1 MTYGSTSVLAVVALA
16 SLVRSVAFAQTIP
29 NWETKQFAMERI
41 DADRVR
47 LMREVEVVGTGPNAG
62 QQIFAD
68 DLLWNTRTG
77 ELTAEGNVLLVSPT
91 SRIAAER
98 VVFNTRTGLGTFHT
112 AAGMASLG
120 DRATQDK
127 SMFGGLEPDVYFR
140 GETIEKIGEDRY
152 RITRGGFTTC
162 VQPTPRW
169 DIVSGTTT
177 IDLEDYAVLRNAVLR
192 VKDVPV
198 FYLPILYYPIQS
210 DDRATGFLMPAYG
223 NSTYQG
229 QSISN
234 AFFWAINRSQ
244 DVTLFHDWFFTR
256 GQGVGTEYRYVS
268 SPLSHG
274 QLRAY
279 RLAEKAGTI
288 ETGGSVVET
297 PERESFEITGTLAQN
312 LPAGLRARA
321 QVNYF
326 SNLTVHQTYNYD
338 FSRAVDGSRQWG
350 GTLTGS
356 WSGVTVNANY
366 SRREYFYAADYY
378 SVSGQLPSLR
388 ADLSS
393 RQVTRLPIFIAA
405 QSEYSRVLTKLV
417 TPNRDPVEY
426 TVGRIDFTPTIRATL
441 SNLSFLRVTSAAS
454 FPSTYYDGSLDASGA
469 FADEPLTR
477 RFAEL
482 RAEAIGPVFTRVFS
496 PQRQWADRLKHA
508 IEPVFSI
515 QHRTST
521 PPLRRIAGT
530 SSVSD
535 FVIGDTTSA
544 SYGLVNRLLVKPRPG
559 ADSKAPPSREL
570 LTIALQQSYYSNPL
584 ASQYDP
590 SYGLTYLYRP
600 ASNFS
605 PVSLSV
611 RGAPTRYVTTDFRME
626 YDTTIGINKLQG
638 LAIGG
643 GVNTTLTQGTITWNQ
658 RRYGANF
665 VERPDNFVG
674 GSLTTKNRGGQIGGS
689 FSFNYDLERDNL
701 VQHRW
706 IAFYNAQ
713 CCGITLEYQAFNFPG
728 ADSRFII
735 PTDRRFNLSFSLAGV
750 GSFSNFFGAFGA
762 GGGTGPRY

>member
-1 MTYGSTSVLAVVALA
+1 MKYRSANTLLAAVFALSFSPMA
-16 SLVRSVAFAQTIP
+16 AAQSIP

-77 ELTAEGNVLLVSPT
+77 ELSAEGNVLLVSPT

-98 VVFNTRTGLGTFHT
+98 VVFNTKTGLGTFHT
-112 AAGMASLG
+112 ASGMASLG
-120 DRATQDK
+120 DRALQDK
-127 SMFGGLEPDVYFR
+127 SMFGGLEPDVYFH

-152 RITRGGFTTC
+152 RISRGGFTTC

-169 DIVSGTTT
+169 DIVSGSTT

-229 QSISN
+229 HSISN
-234 AFFWAINRSQ
+234 AFFWAIDRSQ
-244 DVTLFHDWFFTR
+244 DVTLFHDWYFTR
-256 GQGVGTEYRYVS
+256 GQGLGTEYRYVS
-268 SPLSHG
+268 SPRSQG

-279 RLAEKAGTI
+279 RLAEKASTI
-288 ETGGSVVET
+288 ESHGNSIQT
-297 PERESFEITGTLAQN
+297 PERESFEITGTLAQS
-312 LPAGLRARA
+312 LPAGLQARA

-338 FSRAVDGSRQWG
+338 FSRAVDGSRHWG

-366 SRREYFYAADYY
+366 SRREYFYADDYY

-393 RQVTRLPIFIAA
+393 RQLSSLPIFVAV
-405 QSEYSRVLTKLV
+405 QSEYSRVLTKIV

-426 TVGRIDFTPTIRATL
+426 TVGRVDLTPTLRATL
-441 SNLSFLRVTSAAS
+441 SNLSFLRVTGSAA
-454 FPSTYYDGSLDASGA
+454 FPSTHYSGSLDNSGQ
-469 FADEPLTR
+469 FVSEPLTR

-482 RAEAIGPVFTRVFS
+482 RAEATGPVLTRVFS
-496 PQRQWADRLKHA
+496 PQRRWADRLKHA
-508 IEPVFSI
+508 LEPVFSI
-515 QHRTST
+515 QHRTKT
-521 PPLRRIAGT
+521 PPLRNLAGT
-530 SSVSD
+530 MSVTD

-544 SYGLVNRLLVKPRPG
+544 SYGLVNRLLVKPQ
-559 ADSKAPPSREL
+559 ADAGGQAAASREL
-570 LTIALQQSYYSNPL
+570 LTISLQQSYYSNPL

-590 SYGLTYLYRP
+590 AYGLTYVYRP

-605 PVSLSV
+605 PLALSV
-611 RGAPTRYVTTDFRME
+611 RGTPTRYITTDFRME
-626 YDTTIGINKLQG
+626 YDTTVGTNKLQG
-638 LAIGG
+638 LSIGG
-643 GVNTTLTQGTITWNQ
+643 GVNTALTQGSVTWNQ
-658 RRYGANF
+658 RSYGANF
-665 VERPDNFVG
+665 VERPDNFVS
-674 GSLTTKNRGGQIGGS
+674 GSLSTKNRGGQVGGS
-689 FSFNYDLERDNL
+689 VSFNYDLERNNL

-706 IAFYNAQ
+706 MAFYNAQ
-713 CCGITLEYQAFNFPG
+713 CCGITMEYQAFSFPG
-728 ADSRFII
+728 ANPRFLI

-750 GSFSNFFGAFGA
+750 GSFSNFFGVF
-762 GGGTGPRY
+762 GGGGGSGGRY

>member
-1 MTYGSTSVLAVVALA
+1 MKYRSTAIAVAVFLALAVAPLA
-16 SLVRSVAFAQTIP
+16 VAQTIP

-77 ELTAEGNVLLVSPT
+77 ELTAEGNVLLVTPT

-98 VVFNTRTGLGTFHT
+98 VVFNTKTGLGTFHT
-112 AAGMASLG
+112 ASGMAALG

-244 DVTLFHDWFFTR
+244 DVTLFHDWYLTR
-256 GQGVGTEYRYVS
+256 GQGMGTEYRYVS
-268 SPLSHG
+268 SASSQG

-279 RLAEKAGTI
+279 RLAEKAATL
-288 ETGGSVVET
+288 ETGGSVIET
-297 PERESFEITGTLAQN
+297 PERESFEITGTLAQS

-321 QVNYF
+321 YVNYF

-356 WSGVTVNANY
+356 WGGVTMNANY
-366 SRREYFYAADYY
+366 ARREYFYAADYY

-388 ADLSS
+388 VDLSS
-393 RQVTRLPIFIAA
+393 QQLGGLPIFVAA
-405 QSEYSRVLTKLV
+405 QSEYSRALTKLV
-417 TPNRDPVEY
+417 TPNRDPIEY
-426 TVGRIDFTPTIRATL
+426 TTGRVDLTPTLRATL
-441 SNLSFLRVTSAAS
+441 SNLSFLRVTGSAS
-454 FPSTYYDGSLDASGA
+454 FPYTYYDGSLDDRGE
-469 FADEPLTR
+469 FVNEPLTR

-482 RAEAIGPVFTRVFS
+482 RAEATGPVFTRVFA
-496 PQRQWADRLKHA
+496 PQRAWADRLKHA

-515 QHRTST
+515 QHRTKT
-521 PPLRRIAGT
+521 PPIRNLAT
-530 SSVSD
+530 SSSVTD
-535 FVIGDTTSA
+535 LVIGDTTSA
-544 SYGLVNRLLVKPRPG
+544 SYGLVNRLLVKPQPG
-559 ADSKAPPSREL
+559 ADSKAAASREL
-570 LTIALQQSYYSNPL
+570 LTVLLQQSYYSNPL

-611 RGAPTRYVTTDFRME
+611 RGAPTRYITTDFRME
-626 YDTTIGINKLQG
+626 YDTTVGTNKLQG
-638 LAIGG
+638 LTIGG
-643 GVNTTLTQGTITWNQ
+643 GVNTALTQGTVTWNQ
-658 RRYGANF
+658 RHYGANF
-665 VERPDNFVG
+665 VERPDNFVS

-689 FSFNYDLERDNL
+689 FSFNYDLERNNL

-713 CCGITLEYQAFNFPG
+713 CCGITMEYQAFNFPG
-728 ADSRFII
+728 ADSRFVI

-750 GSFSNFFGAFGA
+750 GSFSNFFGAFG
-762 GGGTGPRY
+762 GGGGSGGRY